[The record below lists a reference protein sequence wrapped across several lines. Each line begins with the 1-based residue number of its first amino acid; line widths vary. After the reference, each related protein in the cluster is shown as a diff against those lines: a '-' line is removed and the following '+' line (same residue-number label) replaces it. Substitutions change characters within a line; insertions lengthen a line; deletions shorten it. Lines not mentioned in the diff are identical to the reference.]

1 MNDKYLIER
10 IESKYETT
18 EYYTNVLTQYWIDK
32 IINEHYVLSKWNNEI
47 KRYVIVDLNEELNGR

>member
-32 IINEHYVLSKWNNEI
+32 IINEHYVLSKWDNEI